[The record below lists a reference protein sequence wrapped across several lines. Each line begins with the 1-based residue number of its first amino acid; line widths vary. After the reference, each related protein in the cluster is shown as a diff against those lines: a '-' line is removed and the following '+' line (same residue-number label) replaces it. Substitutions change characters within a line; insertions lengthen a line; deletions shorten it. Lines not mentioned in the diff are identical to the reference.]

1 MQLVPIKKRMFCPFL
16 SDVMTLIPTP
26 AKRAVTRKC
35 PVCEEDIPVR
45 LLDVHTELEAER
57 VEDIIKS
64 IGSTEVL
71 EQAEPDDGLTAR
83 TRRSALK
90 ARKSMGISQPYASSS
105 KLVLVSSEMSLEIV
119 DKTLKTIKRRRKQRN
134 AKLRE
139 MTKDEEDITGLSGY
153 RGGRG
158 RWAGRGDGEGTVC
171 PVCIKVIA
179 GDPDVVE
186 AHVDA
191 CLAHQAALQDARER
205 EERERR
211 AREEQEA
218 DAWEEIDVDGDVRI
232 SVTDGATFRG
242 EPQRSQET
250 ISWFH

>member
-1 MQLVPIKKRMFCPFL
+1 
-16 SDVMTLIPTP
+16 MTRGHL

-45 LLDVHTELEAER
+45 LLDAHAELEAER
-57 VEDIIKS
+57 VEEIIRS

-71 EQAEPDDGLTAR
+71 EQAEPEDGWTVR

-90 ARKSMGISQPYASSS
+90 ARKSMGLQQHNASSS
-105 KLVLVSSEMSLEIV
+105 KQLSSSSEATLEVI
-119 DKTLKTIKRRRKQRN
+119 DKALKTIKRHRKQRN
-134 AKLRE
+134 VKLRE
-139 MTKDEEDITGLSGY
+139 MTKDDEDITGLSGY
-153 RGGRG
+153 RGGSG
-158 RWAGRGDGEGTVC
+158 RWAGRSDGEGTVC
-171 PVCIKVIA
+171 PVCIKVVQ

-191 CLAHQAALQDARER
+191 CLAHQVMLQDARER

-211 AREEQEA
+211 AREDQEQ
-218 DAWEEIDVDGDVRI
+218 DSWGEIDVDGDVRI

-242 EPQRSQET
+242 G
-250 ISWFH
+250 